1 MSARLDSLKPYV
13 EGMFSPRRWWA
24 NIRHPVDALRSV
36 AGDGPVFALV
46 VLFGLNAVDEL
57 DRTGFGILIPT
68 IRDHFGMSDT
78 GILSLVALTALG
90 ALLLQLPIAWW
101 ADRGSRVRLAM
112 FGGIA
117 WGVFSFMTGMSATV
131 WMLVLVRAGGGIGR
145 AVVDPTH
152 GSLLSDYYPVERRPA
167 VFSFHRGANAVGS
180 LSLIHISE
188 PTRPY

>member
-117 WGVFSFMTGMSATV
+117 WGVFSFMTGMSATGV
-131 WMLVLVRAGGGIGR
+131 TPSDFTTRPVSVRS
-145 AVVDPTH
+145 AVVSSPSRATPAREPQWRQAR
-152 GSLLSDYYPVERRPA
+152 SQRR
-167 VFSFHRGANAVGS
+167 V
-180 LSLIHISE
+180 ISQ
-188 PTRPY
+188 TA